1 MATDTEAGRAQP
13 QTTVEP
19 PGGPFFR
26 YVQQGR
32 RPLYT
37 VTSVAFGNNITQPL
51 VSVPGYFRA
60 IRFHATSTGG
70 ANNLT
75 TTLQAILTSGAFA
88 PIWAPSVSL
97 AGPTNGGRLANA
109 GESIFTIPLVFA
121 ASLPATLLGT
131 EGGCDTAYTSDGVFT
146 LLKNGSSIGTA
157 TIPSAT
163 TGRGIA
169 TFSFTS
175 GISFAVDDTF
185 QMLAPSPQDATGA
198 DFYFSFLG
206 SKL

>member
-1 MATDTEAGRAQP
+1 MKANAPLPVLPDFSRITDGLQ
-13 QTTVEP
+13 QTV
-19 PGGPFFR
+19 
-26 YVQQGR
+26 
-32 RPLYT
+32 
-37 VTSVAFGNNITQPL
+37 
-51 VSVPGYFRA
+51 RA
-60 IRFHATSTGG
+60 I
-70 ANNLT
+70 NNLT

-97 AGPTNGGRLANA
+97 AGPANGGRLANA

-121 ASLPATLLGT
+121 ASLPATLLGS

-198 DFYFSFLG
+198 NFYFSFLG
-206 SKL
+206 TKL